1 MTEGVQCAIEPKNY
15 GVFLL
20 LRIAEITDAPEHAG
34 HLFPVDSVG
43 FVNANLSTQVFAGD
57 GVKGIRQMVHQDGR
71 AVITRRVYLP
81 LTHEVIGDSLRLPCT
96 DFIFEQAADLRRLHF
111 HEQNNSEDS
120 CSQEKA
126 K

>member
-1 MTEGVQCAIEPKNY
+1 MAEGVQRPVDPQNY
-15 GVFLL
+15 GVFFL

-43 FVNANLSTQVFAGD
+43 LVNANLSTQVFAGD

-81 LTHEVIGDSLRLPCT
+81 LAQEEIGRASCR
-96 DFIFEQAADLRRLHF
+96 ESVESAA
-111 HEQNNSEDS
+111 S
-120 CSQEKA
+120 A
-126 K
+126 